1 MTGLDWV
8 GRLTR
13 LNKQKTEIDYRVFFA
28 LGVCFMGLGVVF
40 TSAISLAFVS
50 FLGCGVV
57 FIIIGLAKRDKWAKS
72 KKET

>member
-1 MTGLDWV
+1 LGWKVDEVEQT
-8 GRLTR
+8 
-13 LNKQKTEIDYRVFFA
+13 KTEIDYRVFFA

-57 FIIIGLAKRDKWAKS
+57 FMIIGLAKRDQWAKS
-72 KKET
+72 KKES